1 MKKIILFILL
11 IFLSFICLSQDKN
24 DVHISMTLVGENIV
38 NIRIK
43 KPTNKKF
50 ILSVYN
56 DVGVK
61 VYRKKFKEGKKVD
74 MLFTHDIKIFDN
86 GIYEY
91 KILEDKE
98 EIFSKKVMKIIGHD
112 LKYVTST
119 NKK

>member
-11 IFLSFICLSQDKN
+11 IFLSLICLSQDKN
-24 DVHISMTLVGENIV
+24 NVHISITLIGEDIV

-43 KPTNKKF
+43 KPTDKEF
-50 ILSVYN
+50 ILSVY
-56 DVGVK
+56 DDTGVK

-74 MLFTHDIKIFDN
+74 MLFTHDIKRFDN
-86 GIYEY
+86 GVYEY

-98 EIFSKKVMKIIGHD
+98 EIFSKKVMKIIGYD

-119 NKK
+119 KKK